1 MSGLD
6 TTPLKDMAIAYL
18 ETDSKSMTLA
28 ENEMLDEL
36 VEMFSDF
43 DGRFVQYP
51 LLAAGV
57 IAHCVKTAY
66 VDHEAILRCLE
77 VLIRADH
84 LSRRG
89 R

>member
-1 MSGLD
+1 
-6 TTPLKDMAIAYL
+6 MAIAYL
-18 ETDSKSMTLA
+18 ETDLKSMTLA

-43 DGRFVQYP
+43 DRRFVQYP
-51 LLAAGV
+51 LVAAGV
-57 IAHCVKTAY
+57 IAHCVKTAHI
-66 VDHEAILRCLE
+66 DHEAVLRCLE
-77 VLIRADH
+77 VFICADR

>member
-1 MSGLD
+1 MAGLD
-6 TTPLKDMAIAYL
+6 ITPLKDMAIAYL
-18 ETDSKSMTLA
+18 GTDLKSMTLY

-43 DGRFVQYP
+43 DARFVQYP
-51 LLAAGV
+51 LLAGSL
-57 IAHCVKTAY
+57 IARCVKNAHI
-66 VDHEAILRCLE
+66 DHEAITQCLE

-84 LSRRG
+84 LVRRG